1 MDLFIMFGK
10 YSAEAVKGISP
21 QRTTKAVSL
30 VKKLGGDIKAMYALL
45 GEKDVL
51 VILTLPGVQ
60 EAMKASLA
68 LSKLTGIAFTTSP
81 AITVEDFDKLVSQL
95 K

>member
-21 QRTTKAVSL
+21 QRTAKAVSL

-68 LSKLTGIAFTTSP
+68 LSKLTGISFTTSP
-81 AITVEDFDKLVSQL
+81 AITVEDFDKLVSEL

>member
-30 VKKLGGDIKAMYALL
+30 VKKLGGSVKAMYALL

-68 LSKLTGIAFTTSP
+68 LSKLTGISFTTSP
-81 AITVEDFDKLVSQL
+81 AITVEDFDKLVSEL

>member
-68 LSKLTGIAFTTSP
+68 LSKLTGISFTTSP